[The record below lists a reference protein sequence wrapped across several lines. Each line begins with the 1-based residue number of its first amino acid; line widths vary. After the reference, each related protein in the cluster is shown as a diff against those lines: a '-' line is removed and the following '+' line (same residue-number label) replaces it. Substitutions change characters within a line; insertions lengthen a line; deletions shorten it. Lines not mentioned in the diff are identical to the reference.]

1 MAWEFCVRTEK
12 ANLSNGIQTVL
23 LPPHSIGQNKAR
35 GEGWGTRARP
45 FARRSCKVFV
55 IYHSRYIIST
65 ILLELP
71 PLLGM
76 LCDVTRFYGPG
87 KDPCG
92 TFLYL

>member
-1 MAWEFCVRTEK
+1 MRTEN

-23 LPPHSIGQNKAR
+23 LLPHSIGQNKAR
-35 GEGWGTRARP
+35 FKGWGTRSP
-45 FARRSCKVFV
+45 PCDRRSCKVFV
-55 IYHSRYIIST
+55 IYHSRYIKST

-71 PLLGM
+71 LLLGM
-76 LCDVTRFYGPG
+76 LCDVTRFFVPG